1 MGLTV
6 ASERRRHLANVIAIA
21 KAFVNWISERRR
33 HWRMLLQLQKHK
45 LNSDPSKFE
54 VTWQKN

>member
-21 KAFVNWISERRR
+21 KAFANWISERLR
-33 HWRMLLQLQKHK
+33 HLANVIAIAKA
-45 LNSDPSKFE
+45 
-54 VTWQKN
+54 